1 MVGIMPEINNV
12 NVYGLENSIRAAK
25 YPKSVNLESLD
36 TTLTKGI
43 KACANCNTGEGHDNF
58 LKGIVVQFDLT
69 FSNKAWVELQR
80 YHFID
85 FVSSQSTMHKITKFD
100 IKQQCNRYV
109 DPRIID
115 IVQDKIN
122 EYNRLNELN
131 ETNVFSK
138 ERQDIMNELYLEI
151 LYNVPSGFQITAG
164 MTTNYQ
170 QLKTIYQ
177 QRRHHRLPDWQIFC
191 DWCESL
197 PLFKELC
204 IDRNK
209 ITE

>member
-1 MVGIMPEINNV
+1 MAKVTNV
-12 NVYGLENSIRAAK
+12 EVYGLERSIKTAK
-25 YPKSVNLESLD
+25 YPKSVYIENLDSS
-36 TTLTKGI
+36 LTKGI
-43 KACANCNTGEGHDNF
+43 KSCANCNTGEGHDNF
-58 LKGIVVQFDLT
+58 LKGIIVQFDLT
-69 FSNKAWVELQR
+69 FSNKAWVEAER
-80 YHFID
+80 YHFLD

-100 IKQQCNRYV
+100 MKKQCNRYV

-115 IVQDKIN
+115 IVQEKIN
-122 EYNRLNELN
+122 EYNRLSALN
-131 ETNVFSK
+131 LKSEASK
-138 ERQDIMNELYLEI
+138 ERREILNELYLEI
-151 LYNVPSGFQITAG
+151 LYNIPSGFELTAG

-177 QRRHHRLPDWQIFC
+177 QRRHHRLPDWHVFC

-209 ITE
+209 KEEN

>member
-1 MVGIMPEINNV
+1 MVGIMPEIKNV

-43 KACANCNTGEGHDNF
+43 KACANCKTGEGHDNF

-85 FVSSQSTMHKITKFD
+85 FVSSQSTMHKITKFN
-100 IKQQCNRYV
+100 IKEQCNHYV
-109 DPRIID
+109 DHRIID
-115 IVQDKIN
+115 ILQAKIN
-122 EYNRLNELN
+122 EYNRLMEYDMSHGKS
-131 ETNVFSK
+131 V
-138 ERQDIMNELYLEI
+138 ERKHQLEELYLEI

-177 QRRHHRLPDWQIFC
+177 QRRHHLLPDWKMFC
-191 DWCESL
+191 DWCETL

-209 ITE
+209 

>member
-1 MVGIMPEINNV
+1 MAKIENTE
-12 NVYGLENSIRAAK
+12 VYGLKRAIRTAK
-25 YPKSVNLESLD
+25 YPKAVNLDQLNDE
-36 TTLTKGI
+36 LTKGI

-58 LKGIVVQFDLT
+58 LKGIIVQFDLT
-69 FSNKAWVELQR
+69 FSNKAWVEGER
-80 YHFID
+80 YHFLD
-85 FVSSQSTMHKITKFD
+85 FVSSQSTMHKIAKFD
-100 IKQQCNRYV
+100 IKEQCNRYV

-115 IVQDKIN
+115 IVQEKIN
-122 EYNRLNELN
+122 EYNRLLEYDMSHGKS
-131 ETNVFSK
+131 V
-138 ERQDIMNELYLEI
+138 ERKKQLEELYLEI